1 MVVAACTIQ
10 IQLYGIHSIKD
21 KRSIVRYITKRLP
34 RQFNIA
40 AAEVDDQ
47 DIWQSS
53 IIALVA
59 VGNDHRY
66 LHSMMEKSVAWI
78 ETHSPAGVIVDYSI
92 EFR

>member
-53 IIALVA
+53 IIGLVA

-78 ETHSPAGVIVDYSI
+78 ETNRPDVEIVDYSI